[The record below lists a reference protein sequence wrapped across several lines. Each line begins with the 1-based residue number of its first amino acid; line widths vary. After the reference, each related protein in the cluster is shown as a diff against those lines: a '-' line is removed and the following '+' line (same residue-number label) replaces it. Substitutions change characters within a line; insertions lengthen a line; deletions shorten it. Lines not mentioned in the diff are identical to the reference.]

1 MSDLKPGQ
9 KFPTPTP
16 GVGDRVFYETLL
28 RQRPKSEMAQEWCV
42 NYGVLPEAE
51 AKKFSKLVA
60 ERKKKKG
67 SSVSAA
73 SAPPKKKRKVTK
85 TKILNDDADQD
96 MQMGGP
102 ERVGSTVL

>member
-1 MSDLKPGQ
+1 VCIPINL
-9 KFPTPTP
+9 
-16 GVGDRVFYETLL
+16 GVYNMTR
-28 RQRPKSEMAQEWCV
+28 CV

>member
-16 GVGDRVFYETLL
+16 GFGDRVFYETLL

-51 AKKFSKLVA
+51 AKKLFKLVT

-67 SSVSAA
+67 SSTAA
-73 SAPPKKKRKVTK
+73 AATPPKKKKKVTK
-85 TKILNDDADQD
+85 TKVLSDSADPD
-96 MQMGGP
+96 MQMSGP
-102 ERVGSTVL
+102 ERIGSTVL